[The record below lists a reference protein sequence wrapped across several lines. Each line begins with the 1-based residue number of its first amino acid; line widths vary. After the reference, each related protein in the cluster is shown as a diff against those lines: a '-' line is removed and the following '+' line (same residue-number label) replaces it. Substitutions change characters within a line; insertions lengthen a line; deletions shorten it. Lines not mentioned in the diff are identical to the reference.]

1 MFRVLSVQDAALMAA
16 YEECKHAGREGGV
29 DWIGV
34 SERMGSTRS
43 ALAART
49 HFVNVLMPKNL
60 QEKQLGQWDPQE
72 VSKTPISAHS

>member
-1 MFRVLSVQDAALMAA
+1 VQDAALLAA

-29 DWIGV
+29 DWVGV

-49 HFVNVLMPKNL
+49 HFVNVLMPKST

-72 VSKTPISAHS
+72 VSE